1 MEAPTKRMP
10 LDVAAARSSR
20 LTMDVSEDM
29 W

>member
-10 LDVAAARSSR
+10 LDVVAARSSR
-20 LTMDVSEDM
+20 LTMGVAEDM